1 LDLGRIVSA
10 ATGAEPARNC
20 SIPDGERENTAM
32 TIDIIDAV
40 SSTLGGLARQA
51 STLLG
56 ESESSTRATLSA
68 GSTSLLAGLLQE
80 SADPHRS
87 RDVFNVVTSGGVD
100 SAIERKL
107 PSLLGDRGHL
117 QGLLSTGETLL
128 GSLFG
133 ARSSGIAQA
142 LSQVTG
148 VKPTSATSLLALA
161 APVLLG
167 FLKKQVSSGGLDAGG
182 LTALL
187 GSQRDHLLRT
197 GLDDRLTSALG
208 FSNLPNMMSS
218 VNPTLKRQAD
228 AVRTSATSVVPERRS
243 WIPWAIAAGV
253 VALLLGFLYSRAARH
268 DANVAQDT
276 ASRLTTAAMNVYF
289 ETGQSDLDASDRRTL
304 KSVADAARAS
314 GKPITLTGYT
324 DPTGDQQQNETLA
337 KNRAAAVRLAL
348 LSDGV
353 AESQIIM
360 KPPAVVT
367 ASGTDAEARRVEV
380 STPP

>member
-228 AVRTSATSVVPERRS
+228 AVRTSVTSVVPERRS